1 MHDDLLTV
9 LDDDRINEEKYRYP
23 YPEHEVIIIFL
34 LFLSSVSSIFSAI
47 FSSSSFTSSSFL
59 IVLVTAKNPKN
70 RYSDSRAMH
79 DDLLT
84 VLDDDRI
91 NEEKYRPHSLEY

>member
-23 YPEHEVIIIFL
+23 YPVKIIPRIIIIFL

-47 FSSSSFTSSSFL
+47 FSSSSFTSSVFH
-59 IVLVTAKNPKN
+59 
-70 RYSDSRAMH
+70 SR
-79 DDLLT
+79 
-84 VLDDDRI
+84 
-91 NEEKYRPHSLEY
+91 EKMLSK